1 MISVKGVAMWHDML
15 AVQIPIVEKV
25 LRTILVYAL
34 IVVLFRISGKRGLAN
49 LNTFDFAVIFLL
61 SNVVQNAVIG
71 PDNSVTGGVIGAVT
85 LVVVNAALNR
95 WLALD
100 ERAGRVIE
108 GTPTTVIQNGRLV
121 KGAVRRLALRRGEL
135 ENAIRTQQGDRISD
149 VASAR
154 LEPDGRLVVVLKREE
169 SNATRADISRLEERL
184 AAIESLL
191 RRDGTRS

>member
-1 MISVKGVAMWHDML
+1 MWHDML